1 MSDILLDSLAIW
13 CEVCRQDSMMVPLLD
28 QVKVAM
34 WEIMLAIAWGTKL
47 VLTLLVEVLGWTG
60 YLQLGSLIM

>member
-13 CEVCRQDSMMVPLLD
+13 CEVCRQDSMLAPLLD
-28 QVKVAM
+28 LVKVVM
-34 WEIMLAIAWGTKL
+34 WEIMLAIAWGTML
-47 VLTLLVEVLGWTG
+47 VLTLLVEVLGRTG